1 MHKDVEKIL
10 VSEDQI
16 INKCKELGKQIS
28 KDYDGKL
35 PICVGLL
42 KGSVPFLAELIKNIT
57 IDIEIDFMDVSS
69 YSGTEQVD
77 VRIIK
82 DLETPIR
89 DKEVLIVED
98 IVDTG
103 KTYEKVRELLLAK
116 GAKDVK
122 IITLLDKKERREV
135 DVTPDYAGFV
145 IPDEFVIGFGL
156 DYNEKYRNLPYIGV
170 IKKSAIVWEEIKNE
184 K

>member
-1 MHKDVEKIL
+1 MHKDIEKIL
-10 VSEDQI
+10 VTEEQI
-16 INKCKELGKQIS
+16 INKCRDLGQTIS
-28 KDYDGKL
+28 KEYDGKL
-35 PICVGLL
+35 PICIGLL
-42 KGSVPFLAELIKNIT
+42 KGSVPFLAELIKYIS

-69 YSGTEQVD
+69 YSGTEQSD

-89 DKEVLIVED
+89 DKDVIVVED

-103 KTYEKVRELLLAK
+103 RTFEKVKALLLAK
-116 GAKDVK
+116 GAKSVK
-122 IITLLDKKERREV
+122 IVSLLDKKERREV
-135 DVTPDYAGFV
+135 DVVPDYVGFE

-170 IKKSAIVWEEIKNE
+170 IKKSAIA
-184 K
+184 

>member
-10 VSEDQI
+10 VTEVQI
-16 INKCKELGKQIS
+16 TNRCHELGEQLS
-28 KDYDGKL
+28 KDYDGKQ
-35 PICVGLL
+35 PVCIGLL

-57 IDIEIDFMDVSS
+57 IDMEIDFMDVSS
-69 YSGTEQVD
+69 YSGTEQKD

-89 DKEVLIVED
+89 DKEVIVVED

-103 KTYEKVRELLLAK
+103 RTYEKVKALLMTK
-116 GAKDVK
+116 GAKNVK
-122 IITLLDKKERREV
+122 IISLLDKKERREV
-135 DVTPDYAGFV
+135 NVVPDYVGFE

-170 IKKSAIVWEEIKNE
+170 IKKSAIV
-184 K
+184 

>member
-1 MHKDVEKIL
+1 MHKDVKKIL
-10 VSEDQI
+10 VEEKDI
-16 INKCKELGKQIS
+16 LDKCKQLGNQIS
-28 KDYDGKL
+28 IDYKDNP
-35 PICVGLL
+35 PICIGLL
-42 KGSVPFLAELIKNIT
+42 KGSVPFLAELIKHIN

-69 YSGTEQVD
+69 YSGTEQND

-89 DKEVLIVED
+89 DRDILVVED

-103 KTYEKVRELLLAK
+103 RTYEKVKELLFAK
-116 GAKDVK
+116 GAKSVK
-122 IITLLDKKERREV
+122 IVSLLDKKERREV
-135 DVTPDYAGFV
+135 DVTPDYTGFA

-170 IKKSAIVWEEIKNE
+170 LKESVIK
-184 K
+184 